1 MAYTD
6 KDRERFIEILTKQAG
21 NVAGACRAM
30 NINRR
35 TYYNWMEKHEEFK
48 LTVEDITE
56 ALIDDAESGL
66 QKLIKDGNVVAILFY
81 LKTRAK
87 SRGYIERSETDITSK
102 GDKIKININLD
113 ETPNC

>member
-6 KDRERFIEILTKQAG
+6 KDRDRFIEILTKQAG

-35 TYYNWMEKHEEFK
+35 TYYNWMDKHEDFK
-48 LTVEDITE
+48 AIVEDITE
-56 ALIDDAESGL
+56 GLIDDAESQL
-66 QKLIKDGNVVAILFY
+66 QSLIKDGNVAAVLFY

>member
-1 MAYTD
+1 MAY
-6 KDRERFIEILTKQAG
+6 KIEDRNRFIGILTKQAG

-35 TYYNWMEKHEEFK
+35 TYYNWMEKHEDFK
-48 LTVEDITE
+48 VVVEDITE
-56 ALIDDAESGL
+56 ALIDDAESQL
-66 QKLIKDGNVVAILFY
+66 QKLIGDGNVVAILFY

>member
-6 KDRERFIEILTKQAG
+6 KDRERFIEILAKNVG

-66 QKLIKDGNVVAILFY
+66 QKLIKDGKY
-81 LKTRAK
+81 DDLKASIKKDKEDKAK
-87 SRGYIERSETDITSK
+87 GGLNTDGSNYN
-102 GDKIKININLD
+102 G
-113 ETPNC
+113 

>member
-6 KDRERFIEILTKQAG
+6 KDRERFIEILAKNVG

-35 TYYNWMEKHEEFK
+35 TYYNWMEKHEDFK
-48 LTVEDITE
+48 VVVEDITE
-56 ALIDDAESGL
+56 ALIDDAESQL
-66 QKLIKDGNVVAILFY
+66 QKLIGDGNVVAILFY

>member
-6 KDRERFIEILTKQAG
+6 KDRERFIEILAKNVG

-35 TYYNWMEKHEEFK
+35 TYYNWMDKHEDFK
-48 LTVEDITE
+48 AIVEDITE
-56 ALIDDAESGL
+56 GLIDDAESQL
-66 QKLIKDGNVVAILFY
+66 QSLIKDGNVAAVLFY

>member
-1 MAYTD
+1 MAYTK
-6 KDRERFIEILTKQAG
+6 KDRDKFLTILTKQAG

-30 NINRR
+30 SINRR
-35 TYYNWMEKHEEFK
+35 TYYNWMDKHEDFK
-48 LTVEDITE
+48 AIVEDITE
-56 ALIDDAESGL
+56 GLIDDAES
-66 QKLIKDGNVVAILFY
+66 QLIKDGNVAAVLFY

-87 SRGYIERSETDITSK
+87 SRGYVERSETDITSK

>member
-1 MAYTD
+1 MD
-6 KDRERFIEILTKQAG
+6 
-21 NVAGACRAM
+21 
-30 NINRR
+30 
-35 TYYNWMEKHEEFK
+35 KHEDFK
-48 LTVEDITE
+48 AIVEDITE
-56 ALIDDAESGL
+56 GLIDDAESQL
-66 QKLIKDGNVVAILFY
+66 QSLIKDGNVAAVLFY

>member
-1 MAYTD
+1 MAY
-6 KDRERFIEILTKQAG
+6 KIEDRNRFIEILTKQAG
-21 NVAGACRAM
+21 NVAGSCRAM

-35 TYYNWMEKHEEFK
+35 TYYNWMEKHEDFRV
-48 LTVEDITE
+48 TVLDITE
-56 ALIDDAESGL
+56 ALIDDAESQL
-66 QKLIKDGNVVAILFY
+66 QKLIGDGNVVAILFY

-87 SRGYIERSETDITSK
+87 SRGYIERQETDITSK

>member
-1 MAYTD
+1 MAYNQ
-6 KDRERFIEILTKQAG
+6 KDRDKFLTLLTKQGG

-35 TYYNWMEKHEEFK
+35 TYYNWMDKHEDFK
-48 LTVEDITE
+48 AIVEDITE
-56 ALIDDAESGL
+56 GLIDDAESQL
-66 QKLIKDGNVVAILFY
+66 QKLIGDGNVVAILFY

>member
-6 KDRERFIEILTKQAG
+6 KDRDRFIEILTKQAG

-35 TYYNWMEKHEEFK
+35 TYYNWMEKHEDFK
-48 LTVEDITE
+48 GVVLDITE
-56 ALIDDAESGL
+56 ALIDDAESQL
-66 QKLIKDGNVVAILFY
+66 QKLIGDGNVVAILFY

-87 SRGYIERSETDITSK
+87 SRGYIERQETDITSK
-102 GDKIKININLD
+102 GDKINININLD
-113 ETPNC
+113 EAPNC